1 MDPRLYGKRGYD
13 MDLTVFRSLFALD
26 PNTNIPIST
35 NLLMTSDGIG
45 GIQWESLAWYTS
57 TVSISNIKIL
67 DVNTANAIPVHN
79 LTIQNGNLL
88 VDGAGAIGS
97 GISIIQLASS
107 ITGLGS
113 AGYVSTTSLY
123 STVAGLGTAGYVS
136 SATLTKTVEALGT
149 TGYISTTSLY
159 STVAGL
165 GTAGYVSTAQFNSFS
180 NFIYNPVSYISSGN
194 LFSTSISL
202 LGYIDGF
209 VNSQGSAISSFT
221 VTGTVN
227 FFSTL
232 SIGTF
237 VYVNGNIS
245 TLSTSVGDAI
255 VNLGTTPGYLSSLQ
269 SQVLSTGTIGL
280 SSINFIDTVTGIKQ
294 LVAITNGIFQVNGAS
309 ITGDVSKGDLTS
321 TVIGLGTVGYLST
334 IVWDSVISTANL
346 TDLISTAN
354 LADLISS
361 ANLSGLIS
369 TANLSG
375 LISTANLTDLI
386 STANLNGLVNS
397 ADLTGLISTANLT
410 DLIST
415 ANLTGLI
422 STSFFDTQI
431 TSSLIGLGNLGFL
444 SSYNTRNVSTGTVQA
459 SSITFIDINVPP
471 SVGAGLPSLLYAS
484 SGKLMFNGAFATGEG
499 AAAGVSQLIAGN
511 GISLN
516 PQIGTGTVTL
526 TATIANMVGLISTP
540 NVANIVSTANLNGLV
555 STSFFDSQITSSIN
569 GLGTAGYISSSFFDS
584 QITSSL
590 NGLGTAGYISSTQLQ
605 STVVALKQSF
615 FVVNTD
621 SLYLI
626 GSGNT
631 LVVSSLRE
639 LVYLSSF
646 IQSTVTYKG
655 SNGNIAP
662 QWTAGTQP
670 ISFTTANLQLD
681 SFSTLIT
688 SRATVTIEVLG
699 NFAFSPL
706 GLAQSPVPI
715 YMSSFV
721 KSGLSGNNNYLS
733 SQMFQTMFFPSNYN
747 SGIAGGLYGGIS
759 NYFSPSIKMSIPGSV
774 IQSFYRNAPLV
785 LGHYLPNAVTLATT
799 QGFLNSNASV
809 FFGSTNSVFISVQ
822 NVP

>member
-1 MDPRLYGKRGYD
+1 
-13 MDLTVFRSLFALD
+13 
-26 PNTNIPIST
+26 
-35 NLLMTSDGIG
+35 
-45 GIQWESLAWYTS
+45 
-57 TVSISNIKIL
+57 
-67 DVNTANAIPVHN
+67 
-79 LTIQNGNLL
+79 
-88 VDGAGAIGS
+88 
-97 GISIIQLASS
+97 
-107 ITGLGS
+107 
-113 AGYVSTTSLY
+113 
-123 STVAGLGTAGYVS
+123 VS
-136 SATLTKTVEALGT
+136 SATLAKTVEGLGT

-159 STVAGL
+159 STVIGL
-165 GTAGYVSTAQFNSFS
+165 GTAGYVSSAQFNTFS

-221 VTGTVN
+221 VNGTAN

-269 SQVLSTGTIGL
+269 SQVLSTGRIGL
-280 SSINFIDTVTGIKQ
+280 SSIDFIDTATGVTQ
-294 LVAITNGIFQVNGAS
+294 LAAITNGIFQVNGAS

-321 TVIGLGTVGYLST
+321 TVIGLGTAGYLST
-334 IVWDSVISTANL
+334 IVWDSVVSTANL
-346 TDLISTAN
+346 TDLISTPN
-354 LADLISS
+354 LTDLIST
-361 ANLSGLIS
+361 ANLTGLIS
-369 TANLSG
+369 TANLTG

-386 STANLNGLVNS
+386 STANLTGLVSN
-397 ADLTGLISTANLT
+397 ADLSGLISTANLTDLISTANLT

-431 TSSLIGLGNLGFL
+431 TSSLVGLGNLGFL
-444 SSYNTRNVSTGTVQA
+444 SSFNATTFSTGTVQT
-459 SSITFIDINVPP
+459 SSITFLDINIPP
-471 SVGAGLPSLLYAS
+471 SAGAGLPSLLYAS

-499 AAAGVSQLIAGN
+499 ASAGVSQLIAGN

-540 NVANIVSTANLNGLV
+540 NLENIVSTANLNGLV
-555 STSFFDSQITSSIN
+555 STSFFN
-569 GLGTAGYISSSFFDS
+569 S

-590 NGLGTAGYISSTQLQ
+590 NGLGTTGYISSTQLQ

-655 SNGNIAP
+655 SNGNITP
-662 QWTAGTQP
+662 QWNNGTQP

-721 KSGLSGNNNYLS
+721 QSGVSGNSNYLS
-733 SQMFQTMFFPSNYN
+733 SQMFQSMFFPSNYN
-747 SGIAGGLYGGIS
+747 SGTAGGLYGSIS
-759 NYFSPSIKMSIPGSV
+759 NYFSPTIKMSIPGSV

-822 NVP
+822 NMP

>member
-136 SATLTKTVEALGT
+136 SATLTKTVAALGT

-202 LGYIDGF
+202 LGFIDGF

-280 SSINFIDTVTGIKQ
+280 SSINFVDTVTGVTQ

-321 TVIGLGTVGYLST
+321 TVIGLGTAGYLST

-354 LADLISS
+354 LTDLISS
-361 ANLSGLIS
+361 ANLTGLIS

-397 ADLTGLISTANLT
+397 ADLTGLISTANLTDLISTANLT

-471 SVGAGLPSLLYAS
+471 SVGAGLPSILYAS

-555 STSFFDSQITSSIN
+555 STSFFDSQITSS
-569 GLGTAGYISSSFFDS
+569 
-584 QITSSL
+584 L

-662 QWTAGTQP
+662 QWNAGTQP

-721 KSGLSGNNNYLS
+721 QSGAQGNSNYLS
-733 SQMFQTMFFPSNYN
+733 SQMFQNMFFPSNYN
-747 SGIAGGLYGGIS
+747 SGTAGGLYGGIS

-799 QGFLNSNASV
+799 QGFLNSNATV

>member
-13 MDLTVFRSLFALD
+13 MDLTIFRSLFALD

-113 AGYVSTTSLY
+113 AGYVSTASLY

-136 SATLTKTVEALGT
+136 SATLTKTVAALGT

-202 LGYIDGF
+202 LGFIDGF

-280 SSINFIDTVTGIKQ
+280 SSINFVDTVTGIKQ

-321 TVIGLGTVGYLST
+321 TVIGLGTAGYLST

-354 LADLISS
+354 LTDLISS
-361 ANLSGLIS
+361 ANLTGLIS

-386 STANLNGLVNS
+386 STANLNGLVNTANLTGLIS
-397 ADLTGLISTANLT
+397 TANLTGLISTANLT

-471 SVGAGLPSLLYAS
+471 SVGAGLPSILYAS

-555 STSFFDSQITSSIN
+555 STSFFDSQITSS
-569 GLGTAGYISSSFFDS
+569 
-584 QITSSL
+584 L

-662 QWTAGTQP
+662 QWNAGTQP

-721 KSGLSGNNNYLS
+721 QSGASGNSNYLS
-733 SQMFQTMFFPSNYN
+733 SQMFQNMFFPSNYN
-747 SGIAGGLYGGIS
+747 SGTAGGLYGGIS

>member
-113 AGYVSTTSLY
+113 AGYVSTASLY

-149 TGYISTTSLY
+149 TGYVSTTSLY

-165 GTAGYVSTAQFNSFS
+165 GTAGYMSTAQFNSFS

-255 VNLGTTPGYLSSLQ
+255 ENLGTSPGYLSSLQ

-280 SSINFIDTVTGIKQ
+280 SSIDFIDTVTGIKQ
-294 LVAITNGIFQVNGAS
+294 LAAITNGIFQVNGAS

-321 TVIGLGTVGYLST
+321 TVIGLGTAGYLST

-361 ANLSGLIS
+361 ANLTGLIS

-459 SSITFIDINVPP
+459 SSITFIDINVSP

-484 SGKLMFNGAFATGEG
+484 SGKLMFNGAFATGVG

-511 GISLN
+511 GISLT

-540 NVANIVSTANLNGLV
+540 NVADIVSTANLNGLV
-555 STSFFDSQITSSIN
+555 STN
-569 GLGTAGYISSSFFDS
+569 FFDS

-590 NGLGTAGYISSTQLQ
+590 TGLGTAGYISSTQLQ

-706 GLAQSPVPI
+706 GLPVSPVPI

-721 KSGLSGNNNYLS
+721 QSGASGNSNYLS

-799 QGFLNSNASV
+799 QGFLNSNATV

>member
-26 PNTNIPIST
+26 SNTNIPIST

-79 LTIQNGNLL
+79 ITIQNGNLL

-123 STVAGLGTAGYVS
+123 STVAGLATAGYVS
-136 SATLTKTVEALGT
+136 SATLAKTVEGLGT
-149 TGYISTTSLY
+149 TGYVSTTSLY
-159 STVAGL
+159 STVIGL
-165 GTAGYVSTAQFNSFS
+165 GTAGYVSSAQFNTFS

-221 VTGTVN
+221 VNGTAN

-269 SQVLSTGTIGL
+269 SQVLSTGRIGL
-280 SSINFIDTVTGIKQ
+280 SSIDFIDTATGVTQ
-294 LVAITNGIFQVNGAS
+294 LAAITNGIFQVNGAS

-321 TVIGLGTVGYLST
+321 TVIGLGTAGYLST
-334 IVWDSVISTANL
+334 IVWDSVVSTANL
-346 TDLISTAN
+346 TDLISTPN
-354 LADLISS
+354 LTDLIST
-361 ANLSGLIS
+361 ANLTGLIS

-375 LISTANLTDLI
+375 LISTANL
-386 STANLNGLVNS
+386 V
-397 ADLTGLISTANLT
+397 GLISTANLT
-410 DLIST
+410 GLVST

-431 TSSLIGLGNLGFL
+431 TSSLVGLGNLGFL
-444 SSYNTRNVSTGTVQA
+444 SSFNATTFSTGNVQA
-459 SSITFIDINVPP
+459 SSITFLDINIPP
-471 SVGAGLPSLLYAS
+471 SAGAGLPSLLYAS

-499 AAAGVSQLIAGN
+499 ASAGVSQLIAGN

-540 NVANIVSTANLNGLV
+540 NLENIVSTANLNGLV
-555 STSFFDSQITSSIN
+555 STSFFN
-569 GLGTAGYISSSFFDS
+569 S

-590 NGLGTAGYISSTQLQ
+590 NGLGTTGYISSTQLQ

-655 SNGNIAP
+655 SNGNITP
-662 QWTAGTQP
+662 QWNNGTQP

-721 KSGLSGNNNYLS
+721 QSGVSGNSNYLS
-733 SQMFQTMFFPSNYN
+733 SQMFQSMFFPSNYN
-747 SGIAGGLYGGIS
+747 SGTAGGLYGSIS
-759 NYFSPSIKMSIPGSV
+759 NYFSPTIKMSIPGSV

-822 NVP
+822 NMP

>member
-35 NLLMTSDGIG
+35 NWLMTSDGIG
-45 GIQWESLAWYTS
+45 GIQWESMAWYMS

-67 DVNTANAIPVHN
+67 DVNKANAIPLHN

-88 VDGAGAIGS
+88 VDGVGAVGS

-113 AGYVSTTSLY
+113 AGYVSTASLY

-136 SATLTKTVEALGT
+136 SATLATTVAGLGT
-149 TGYISTTSLY
+149 TGYVSTASLY
-159 STVAGL
+159 STVVGL
-165 GTAGYVSTAQFNSFS
+165 GTAGYVSSAQFTSFS
-180 NFIYNPVSYISSGN
+180 NFIYNPISYISSGN
-194 LFSTSISL
+194 LFSTTANL

-209 VNSQGSAISSFT
+209 VNSQGTAISSFT
-221 VTGTVN
+221 VNGTVN

-245 TLSTSVGDAI
+245 TLSTSIGDAI
-255 VNLGTTPGYLSSLQ
+255 VNLGTTPGYLSSLN
-269 SQVLSTGTIGL
+269 SRFLSTGRIGL
-280 SSINFIDTVTGIKQ
+280 SSINFIDTVTGVTQ
-294 LVAITNGIFQVNGAS
+294 LAAITNGIFQVNGAS
-309 ITGDVSKGDLTS
+309 ITGDVSKGNLTS
-321 TVIGLGTVGYLST
+321 TVVGLGTAGYLST
-334 IVWDSVISTANL
+334 IVWGSLISTANL
-346 TDLISTAN
+346 T
-354 LADLISS
+354 
-361 ANLSGLIS
+361 GLIS
-369 TANLSG
+369 TANLTGVISSANLTGLISTANLNDFISSANLTGLISTANLNDFISSANLTG
-375 LISTANLTDLI
+375 LISTANLTD
-386 STANLNGLVNS
+386 
-397 ADLTGLISTANLT
+397 LISTANLT

-431 TSSLIGLGNLGFL
+431 TSSLVGLGNLGFL
-444 SSYNTRNVSTGTVQA
+444 SSFNTTTFSTGTVKA
-459 SSITFIDINVPP
+459 SSITFIDINIPP
-471 SVGAGLPSLLYAS
+471 SASAGLPSLLYTS
-484 SGKLMFNGAFATGEG
+484 SGKLMFNGAYVTGSG
-499 AAAGVSQLIAGN
+499 AAVGVSQLVPGA
-511 GISLN
+511 GISIT
-516 PQIGTGTVTL
+516 PEIGTGIVRVTASI
-526 TATIANMVGLISTP
+526 TNMIGLISTP

-555 STSFFDSQITSSIN
+555 STP
-569 GLGTAGYISSSFFDS
+569 FFDS

-605 STVVALKQSF
+605 STVVALRQGF
-615 FVVNTD
+615 FVVNAN
-621 SLYLI
+621 SVYLI

-631 LVVSSLRE
+631 LTVSSLRDI
-639 LVYLSSF
+639 VYLSSF
-646 IQSTVTYKG
+646 VQSTVTYKG
-655 SNGNIAP
+655 SNGNITP

-670 ISFTTANLQLD
+670 IYFTTANLQLD

-688 SRATVTIEVLG
+688 SKATVTIEVLG
-699 NFAFSPL
+699 NFTFSPL
-706 GLAQSPVPI
+706 ALPKSPVPI

-721 KSGLSGNNNYLS
+721 QSGAVGNSNYLS

-747 SGIAGGLYGGIS
+747 SGTAGGLYGSIS
-759 NYFSPSIKMSIPGSV
+759 NSFSPSIKMSIPGSV
-774 IQSFYRNAPLV
+774 IQSFYPNAPLV

-822 NVP
+822 NMP

>member
-13 MDLTVFRSLFALD
+13 MDLTIFRSLFALD
-26 PNTNIPIST
+26 SNTNIPIST

-88 VDGAGAIGS
+88 VDGVGAVGS

-113 AGYVSTTSLY
+113 AGYVSTASLY

-149 TGYISTTSLY
+149 TGYVSTTSLY

-294 LVAITNGIFQVNGAS
+294 LAAITNGIFQVNGAS
-309 ITGDVSKGDLTS
+309 ITGDVSKGNLTS

-334 IVWDSVISTANL
+334 IVWNSVISTANLTRLISTANL

-354 LADLISS
+354 LT
-361 ANLSGLIS
+361 GLIS
-369 TANLSG
+369 TANLTG
-375 LISTANLTDLI
+375 IISTANLTDLI
-386 STANLNGLVNS
+386 STANLNGLVNT
-397 ADLTGLISTANLT
+397 ANLTGLISTANLTDLISTANLT

-459 SSITFIDINVPP
+459 SSITFIDINVSP

-484 SGKLMFNGAFATGEG
+484 SGKLMFNGAFATGVG

-511 GISLN
+511 GISLT

-540 NVANIVSTANLNGLV
+540 NVADIVSTANLNGLV
-555 STSFFDSQITSSIN
+555 STN
-569 GLGTAGYISSSFFDS
+569 FFDS

-590 NGLGTAGYISSTQLQ
+590 TGLGTAGYISSTQLQ

-706 GLAQSPVPI
+706 GLPVSPVPI

-721 KSGLSGNNNYLS
+721 QSGASGNSNYLS

-799 QGFLNSNASV
+799 QGFLNSNATV

>member
-149 TGYISTTSLY
+149 TGYVSTTSLY

-280 SSINFIDTVTGIKQ
+280 SSINFVDTVTGVTQ

-321 TVIGLGTVGYLST
+321 TVIGLGTAGYLST

-354 LADLISS
+354 LTDLISS
-361 ANLSGLIS
+361 ANLTGLIS

-397 ADLTGLISTANLT
+397 ADLTGLISTANLTDLISTANLT

-471 SVGAGLPSLLYAS
+471 SVGAGLPSILYAS

-555 STSFFDSQITSSIN
+555 STSFFDSQITSS
-569 GLGTAGYISSSFFDS
+569 
-584 QITSSL
+584 L

-662 QWTAGTQP
+662 QWNAGTQP

-721 KSGLSGNNNYLS
+721 QSGASGNSNYLS
-733 SQMFQTMFFPSNYN
+733 SQMFQNMFFPSNYN
-747 SGIAGGLYGGIS
+747 SGTAGGLYGGIS

-799 QGFLNSNASV
+799 QGFLNSNATV

>member
-13 MDLTVFRSLFALD
+13 MDLTIFRSLFALD
-26 PNTNIPIST
+26 SNTNIPIST

-113 AGYVSTTSLY
+113 AGYVSTASLY

-149 TGYISTTSLY
+149 TGYVSTTSLY

-255 VNLGTTPGYLSSLQ
+255 ENLGTTPGYLSSLQ

-280 SSINFIDTVTGIKQ
+280 SSIDFIDTVTGIKQ
-294 LVAITNGIFQVNGAS
+294 LAAITNGIFQVNGAS
-309 ITGDVSKGDLTS
+309 ITGDVSKGNLTS

-346 TDLISTAN
+346 T
-354 LADLISS
+354 
-361 ANLSGLIS
+361 GLIS
-369 TANLSG
+369 TANLKG
-375 LISTANLTDLI
+375 LISTANLTGLI
-386 STANLNGLVNS
+386 STAN
-397 ADLTGLISTANLT
+397 LTGLISTANLT

-415 ANLTGLI
+415 ANLNGLI

-459 SSITFIDINVPP
+459 SSITFIDINVSP

-484 SGKLMFNGAFATGEG
+484 SGKLMFNGAFATGVG

-511 GISLN
+511 GISLT
-516 PQIGTGTVTL
+516 PEIGTGTVTL

-540 NVANIVSTANLNGLV
+540 NVADIVSTANLNGLV
-555 STSFFDSQITSSIN
+555 STN
-569 GLGTAGYISSSFFDS
+569 FFDS

-590 NGLGTAGYISSTQLQ
+590 TGLGTAGYISSTQLQ

-721 KSGLSGNNNYLS
+721 QSGASGNSNYLS
-733 SQMFQTMFFPSNYN
+733 SQMFQNMFFPSNYN
-747 SGIAGGLYGGIS
+747 SGTAGGLYGGIS

>member
-113 AGYVSTTSLY
+113 AGYVSTASLY

-136 SATLTKTVEALGT
+136 SATLTKTVAALGT

-280 SSINFIDTVTGIKQ
+280 SSINFVDTVTGIKQ

-321 TVIGLGTVGYLST
+321 TVIGLGTAGYLST

-354 LADLISS
+354 LTDLISS
-361 ANLSGLIS
+361 ANLTGLIS

-386 STANLNGLVNS
+386 STANLNGLVNTANLTGLIS
-397 ADLTGLISTANLT
+397 TANLTGLISTANLT

-484 SGKLMFNGAFATGEG
+484 SGKLMFNGAFATGVG

-511 GISLN
+511 GISLT
-516 PQIGTGTVTL
+516 PEIGTGTVTL

-555 STSFFDSQITSSIN
+555 ST
-569 GLGTAGYISSSFFDS
+569 SFFDS

-721 KSGLSGNNNYLS
+721 QSGAQGNSNYLS
-733 SQMFQTMFFPSNYN
+733 SQMFQNMFFPSNYN
-747 SGIAGGLYGGIS
+747 SGTAGGLYGGIS

-799 QGFLNSNASV
+799 QGFLNSNATV

>member
-113 AGYVSTTSLY
+113 VGYVSTTSLY
-123 STVAGLGTAGYVS
+123 STVTGLGTAGYVSSATLAKTVAGLGTTGYVSTTSLFSTVAGLGTAGYVS
-136 SATLTKTVEALGT
+136 SA
-149 TGYISTTSLY
+149 
-159 STVAGL
+159 
-165 GTAGYVSTAQFNSFS
+165 QFTSFS
-180 NFIYNPVSYISSGN
+180 NLIYNPVSYISSGN

-202 LGYIDGF
+202 LGYIDDF

-221 VTGTVN
+221 VNGTAN

-269 SQVLSTGTIGL
+269 SQVLSTGRIGL
-280 SSINFIDTVTGIKQ
+280 SSIDFIDTATGVTQ
-294 LVAITNGIFQVNGAS
+294 LAAITNGIFQVNGAS

-321 TVIGLGTVGYLST
+321 TVIGLGTAGYLST
-334 IVWDSVISTANL
+334 IVWDSVVSTANLTDLISTPNLTDLISTANL
-346 TDLISTAN
+346 TGLISTANLTGLISTAN
-354 LADLISS
+354 LADLIST
-361 ANLSGLIS
+361 ANLTDLVSN
-369 TANLSG
+369 ADLSG

-386 STANLNGLVNS
+386 STANL
-397 ADLTGLISTANLT
+397 T

-415 ANLTGLI
+415 ANLTGLV

-431 TSSLIGLGNLGFL
+431 TSSLVGLGNLGFL
-444 SSYNTRNVSTGTVQA
+444 SSFNAATFSTGNVQA
-459 SSITFIDINVPP
+459 SSITFLDITVSPNPN
-471 SVGAGLPSLLYAS
+471 SGLPSLLYVS
-484 SGKLMFNGAFATGEG
+484 GGKLLFNGALASGPSTT
-499 AAAGVSQLIAGN
+499 AGVSQLIAGN

-516 PQIGTGTVTL
+516 PQIGTGAVTL

-540 NVANIVSTANLNGLV
+540 NLENIVSTANLNGLV
-555 STSFFDSQITSSIN
+555 ST
-569 GLGTAGYISSSFFDS
+569 SFFDS

-646 IQSTVTYKG
+646 IQSTLTYKG
-655 SNGNIAP
+655 SNGNITP

-706 GLAQSPVPI
+706 GLPVSPVPI

-721 KSGLSGNNNYLS
+721 QSGVSGNSNYLS
-733 SQMFQTMFFPSNYN
+733 SQMFQSMFFPSNYN
-747 SGIAGGLYGGIS
+747 SGTAGGLYGGIS

-799 QGFLNSNASV
+799 QGFLNSNATV

-822 NVP
+822 NMP

>member
-13 MDLTVFRSLFALD
+13 MDLTIFRSLFALD
-26 PNTNIPIST
+26 SNTNIPIST

-88 VDGAGAIGS
+88 VDGVGAVGS

-113 AGYVSTTSLY
+113 AGYVSTASLY

-149 TGYISTTSLY
+149 TGYVSTTSLY

-165 GTAGYVSTAQFNSFS
+165 GTAGYMSTAQFNSFS

-294 LVAITNGIFQVNGAS
+294 LAAITNGIFQVNGAS

-321 TVIGLGTVGYLST
+321 TVIGLGTAGYLST

-346 TDLISTAN
+346 T
-354 LADLISS
+354 
-361 ANLSGLIS
+361 GLIS
-369 TANLSG
+369 TANLKGLISTANLTGLISTANLTG

-386 STANLNGLVNS
+386 STANLNGLVNT
-397 ADLTGLISTANLT
+397 ANLTGLISTANLTDLISTANLT

-459 SSITFIDINVPP
+459 SSITFIDINVSP

-484 SGKLMFNGAFATGEG
+484 SGKLMFNGAFATGVG

-511 GISLN
+511 GISLT
-516 PQIGTGTVTL
+516 PEIGTGTVTL

-540 NVANIVSTANLNGLV
+540 NVADIVSTANLNGLV
-555 STSFFDSQITSSIN
+555 STN
-569 GLGTAGYISSSFFDS
+569 FFDS

-590 NGLGTAGYISSTQLQ
+590 TGLGTAGYISSTQLQ

-721 KSGLSGNNNYLS
+721 QSGASGNSNYLS
-733 SQMFQTMFFPSNYN
+733 SQMFQNMFFPSNYN

>member
-113 AGYVSTTSLY
+113 AGYVSTASLY

-149 TGYISTTSLY
+149 TGYVSTTSLY

-280 SSINFIDTVTGIKQ
+280 SSINFVDTVTGVTQ

-321 TVIGLGTVGYLST
+321 TVIGLGTAGYLST

-354 LADLISS
+354 LTDLISS
-361 ANLSGLIS
+361 ANLTGLIS

-386 STANLNGLVNS
+386 STANLNGLVNTANLTGLIS
-397 ADLTGLISTANLT
+397 TANLTGLISTANLT

-471 SVGAGLPSLLYAS
+471 SVGAGLPSILYAS

-511 GISLN
+511 GISLT
-516 PQIGTGTVTL
+516 PEIGTGTVTL

-555 STSFFDSQITSSIN
+555 ST
-569 GLGTAGYISSSFFDS
+569 SFFDS

-655 SNGNIAP
+655 SNGNITP

-681 SFSTLIT
+681 SFSTFIT

-721 KSGLSGNNNYLS
+721 QSGAQGNSNYLS
-733 SQMFQTMFFPSNYN
+733 SQMFQNMFFPSNYN
-747 SGIAGGLYGGIS
+747 SGTAGGLYGGIS

-799 QGFLNSNASV
+799 QGFLNSNATV

>member
-13 MDLTVFRSLFALD
+13 MDLTIFRSLFALD

-113 AGYVSTTSLY
+113 AGYVSTASLY

-149 TGYISTTSLY
+149 TGYVSTTSLY

-202 LGYIDGF
+202 LGFIDGF

-280 SSINFIDTVTGIKQ
+280 SSINFVDTVTGIKQ

-321 TVIGLGTVGYLST
+321 TVIGLGTAGYLST

-354 LADLISS
+354 LTDLISS
-361 ANLSGLIS
+361 ANLTGLIS

-386 STANLNGLVNS
+386 STANLNGLVNTANLTGLIS
-397 ADLTGLISTANLT
+397 TANLTGLISTANLT

-471 SVGAGLPSLLYAS
+471 SVGAGLPSILYAS

-555 STSFFDSQITSSIN
+555 STSFFDSQITSS
-569 GLGTAGYISSSFFDS
+569 
-584 QITSSL
+584 L

-655 SNGNIAP
+655 SNGNITP

-721 KSGLSGNNNYLS
+721 QSGASGNSNYLS
-733 SQMFQTMFFPSNYN
+733 SQMFQNMFFPSNYN
-747 SGIAGGLYGGIS
+747 SGTAGGLYGGIS

-799 QGFLNSNASV
+799 QGFLNSNATV

>member
-35 NLLMTSDGIG
+35 NWLMTSDGIG
-45 GIQWESLAWYTS
+45 GIQWESMAWYMS
-57 TVSISNIKIL
+57 SVSISNIQIL
-67 DVNTANAIPVHN
+67 DVNKANAIPLHN

-88 VDGAGAIGS
+88 VDGVGAVGS
-97 GISIIQLASS
+97 GISILQLASS
-107 ITGLGS
+107 ITGLGT
-113 AGYVSTTSLY
+113 AGYVSTASLY

-136 SATLTKTVEALGT
+136 SAGLAKTVAGLGT
-149 TGYISTTSLY
+149 TGYVSTASLY

-165 GTAGYVSTAQFNSFS
+165 GTAGYVSSAQFNSFS

-194 LFSTSISL
+194 LFSTSKSL
-202 LGYIDGF
+202 LGFIDSF

-221 VTGTVN
+221 VTGTTN
-227 FFSTL
+227 FYSTL

-237 VYVNGNIS
+237 VYINGNIS
-245 TLSTSVGDAI
+245 TLSTSLGDAI

-269 SQVLSTGTIGL
+269 SQFLSTGRIGL
-280 SSINFIDTVTGIKQ
+280 SSIDFIDTATGIKQ

-321 TVIGLGTVGYLST
+321 TVMGLGTVGYLST
-334 IVWDSVISTANL
+334 IVWNSVISTANL
-346 TDLISTAN
+346 TGLISTAN
-354 LADLISS
+354 LTNLVSTANLAGLISTANLTGLISTANLSGLISS
-361 ANLSGLIS
+361 PNLTGLIS

-375 LISTANLTDLI
+375 LISTANLT
-386 STANLNGLVNS
+386 
-397 ADLTGLISTANLT
+397 GLISTANLSGLIST
-410 DLIST
+410 PNLTRLIST
-415 ANLTGLI
+415 ANLSGLV

-431 TSSLIGLGNLGFL
+431 TSSLKGLGNLGFL
-444 SSYNTRNVSTGTVQA
+444 SSYNTKYVSTGTVKT
-459 SSITFIDINVPP
+459 SSITFIDINIPP
-471 SVGAGLPSLLYAS
+471 SDGAGLPSLLYAS
-484 SGKLMFNGAFATGEG
+484 SGKLMFNGAYATGVG
-499 AAAGVSQLIAGN
+499 AAAGVSQLIPGA
-511 GISLN
+511 GISLT
-516 PQIGTGTVTL
+516 PAIGTGAVTL
-526 TATIANMVGLISTP
+526 TATIANMIGLLSTP

-555 STSFFDSQITSSIN
+555 STSFFDSQV
-569 GLGTAGYISSSFFDS
+569 
-584 QITSSL
+584 TSSL

-605 STVVALKQSF
+605 STVIALKQGF
-615 FVVNTD
+615 FVVNANTV
-621 SLYLI
+621 YLI

-631 LVVSSLRE
+631 LTVSSLRDI
-639 LVYLSSF
+639 VYLSSF
-646 IQSTVTYKG
+646 VQSTVTYKG

-662 QWTAGTQP
+662 TWNSGTQP

-706 GLAQSPVPI
+706 ALPVSPVPI

-721 KSGLSGNNNYLS
+721 QSGALGNSNYLS

-747 SGIAGGLYGGIS
+747 SGTAGGLYGGLS
-759 NYFSPSIKMSIPGSV
+759 NSFSPSIKMSIPGSV
-774 IQSFYRNAPLV
+774 IQSFYPNAPLV

-799 QGFLNSNASV
+799 QGFLNSNATV

-822 NVP
+822 NMP

>member
-13 MDLTVFRSLFALD
+13 MDLTIFRSLFALD

-136 SATLTKTVEALGT
+136 SATLTKTVAALGT

-280 SSINFIDTVTGIKQ
+280 SSINFVDTVTGVTQ

-321 TVIGLGTVGYLST
+321 TVIGLGTAGYLSS

-361 ANLSGLIS
+361 ANLTGLIS

-397 ADLTGLISTANLT
+397 ADLTGLISTANLTDLISTANLT

-484 SGKLMFNGAFATGEG
+484 SGKLMFNGAFATGVG

-511 GISLN
+511 GISLT
-516 PQIGTGTVTL
+516 PEIGTGTVTL

-555 STSFFDSQITSSIN
+555 ST
-569 GLGTAGYISSSFFDS
+569 SFFDS

-662 QWTAGTQP
+662 QWNAGTQP

-721 KSGLSGNNNYLS
+721 QSGASGNSNYLS
-733 SQMFQTMFFPSNYN
+733 SQMFQNMFFPSNYN
-747 SGIAGGLYGGIS
+747 SGTAGGLYGGIS

>member
-1 MDPRLYGKRGYD
+1 
-13 MDLTVFRSLFALD
+13 
-26 PNTNIPIST
+26 
-35 NLLMTSDGIG
+35 
-45 GIQWESLAWYTS
+45 
-57 TVSISNIKIL
+57 
-67 DVNTANAIPVHN
+67 
-79 LTIQNGNLL
+79 
-88 VDGAGAIGS
+88 
-97 GISIIQLASS
+97 
-107 ITGLGS
+107 
-113 AGYVSTTSLY
+113 
-123 STVAGLGTAGYVS
+123 VS
-136 SATLTKTVEALGT
+136 SA
-149 TGYISTTSLY
+149 
-159 STVAGL
+159 
-165 GTAGYVSTAQFNSFS
+165 QFNTFS

-221 VTGTVN
+221 VNGTAN

-269 SQVLSTGTIGL
+269 SQVLSTGRIGL
-280 SSINFIDTVTGIKQ
+280 SSIDFIDTATGVTQ
-294 LVAITNGIFQVNGAS
+294 LAAITNGIFQVNGAS

-321 TVIGLGTVGYLST
+321 TVIGLGTAGYLST
-334 IVWDSVISTANL
+334 IVWDSVVSTANL
-346 TDLISTAN
+346 TDLISTPN
-354 LADLISS
+354 LTDLIST
-361 ANLSGLIS
+361 ANLTGLIS
-369 TANLSG
+369 TANLTG

-386 STANLNGLVNS
+386 STANLTGLVSN
-397 ADLTGLISTANLT
+397 ADLSGLISTANLTDLISTANLT

-431 TSSLIGLGNLGFL
+431 TSSLVGLGNLGFL
-444 SSYNTRNVSTGTVQA
+444 SSFNATTFSTGTVQT
-459 SSITFIDINVPP
+459 SSITFLDINIPP
-471 SVGAGLPSLLYAS
+471 SAGAGLPSLLYAS

-499 AAAGVSQLIAGN
+499 ASAGVSQLIAGN

-540 NVANIVSTANLNGLV
+540 NLENIVSTANLNGLV
-555 STSFFDSQITSSIN
+555 STSFFN
-569 GLGTAGYISSSFFDS
+569 S

-590 NGLGTAGYISSTQLQ
+590 NGLGTTGYISSTQLQ

-655 SNGNIAP
+655 SNGNITP

-721 KSGLSGNNNYLS
+721 QSGVSGNSNYLS
-733 SQMFQTMFFPSNYN
+733 SQMFQSMFFPSNYN
-747 SGIAGGLYGGIS
+747 SGTAGGLYGSIS
-759 NYFSPSIKMSIPGSV
+759 NYFSPTIKMSIPGSV

-822 NVP
+822 NMP

>member
-113 AGYVSTTSLY
+113 AGYVSTASLY

-149 TGYISTTSLY
+149 TGYVSTTSLY

-280 SSINFIDTVTGIKQ
+280 SSINFVDTVTGVTQ

-321 TVIGLGTVGYLST
+321 TVIGLGTAGYLST

-354 LADLISS
+354 LTDLISS
-361 ANLSGLIS
+361 ANLTGLIS

-386 STANLNGLVNS
+386 STANLNGLVNTANLTGLIS
-397 ADLTGLISTANLT
+397 TANLTGLISTANLT

-431 TSSLIGLGNLGFL
+431 TSSLKGLGNLGFL
-444 SSYNTRNVSTGTVQA
+444 SSFNATTFSTGNVQA

-471 SVGAGLPSLLYAS
+471 SVGAGLPSILYAS

-555 STSFFDSQITSSIN
+555 STSFFDSQITSS
-569 GLGTAGYISSSFFDS
+569 
-584 QITSSL
+584 L

-655 SNGNIAP
+655 SNGNITP

-681 SFSTLIT
+681 SFSTFIT

-721 KSGLSGNNNYLS
+721 QSGAQGNSNYLS
-733 SQMFQTMFFPSNYN
+733 SQMFQNMFFPSNYN
-747 SGIAGGLYGGIS
+747 SGTAGGLYGGIS

-799 QGFLNSNASV
+799 QGFLNSNATV

>member
-113 AGYVSTTSLY
+113 AGYVSTASLY

-136 SATLTKTVEALGT
+136 SATLTKTVAALGT

-280 SSINFIDTVTGIKQ
+280 SSINFVDTVTGIKQ

-321 TVIGLGTVGYLST
+321 TVIGLGTAGYLSS

-361 ANLSGLIS
+361 ANLTGLIS

-471 SVGAGLPSLLYAS
+471 SVGAGLPSILYAS

-555 STSFFDSQITSSIN
+555 STSFFDSQITSS
-569 GLGTAGYISSSFFDS
+569 
-584 QITSSL
+584 L

-662 QWTAGTQP
+662 QWNAGTQP

-721 KSGLSGNNNYLS
+721 QSGASGNSNYLS
-733 SQMFQTMFFPSNYN
+733 SQMFQNMFFPSNYN
-747 SGIAGGLYGGIS
+747 SGTAGGLYGGIS

-799 QGFLNSNASV
+799 QGFLNSNATV